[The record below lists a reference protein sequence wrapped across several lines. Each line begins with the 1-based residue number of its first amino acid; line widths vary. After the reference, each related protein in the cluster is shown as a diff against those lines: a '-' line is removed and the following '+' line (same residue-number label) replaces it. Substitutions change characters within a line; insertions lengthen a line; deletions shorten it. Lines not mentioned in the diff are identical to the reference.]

1 MGWSGGGGSGGGGS
15 PSGPAG
21 GDLTG
26 TYPDPSLA
34 AIQGTAISTPPGGTT
49 EFLRGDGTWD
59 IPAGGGG
66 GVASV
71 TAGDTSIVV
80 GGTGTNP
87 TVETATLDVI
97 AADHPPAAS
106 WSNNNFHINGLL
118 DAVSAHQAAAFDQTI
133 AGGALLTTPGDMLY
147 ENATPTVARLPVG
160 AVNTS
165 LQSNGSLPSWQPAL
179 ALQAS
184 TGVGGYTLVNGTGNI
199 IAWTTPNDGQLHRF
213 IIAMTLTITTLE
225 VGGVIRIVFTDP
237 LGNVSSVTPNGGS
250 SAAGTTL
257 PPPFYGIVGP
267 NTQVIV
273 KQNTALTSGAAVLWA
288 EIWGS

>member
-87 TVETATLDVI
+87 TVETSTLDVI

-106 WSNNNFHINGLL
+106 WSNNNFHINNLL

-160 AVNTS
+160 PVNTS
-165 LQSNGSLPSWQPAL
+165 LQSNGSLPSWQLAL

-184 TGVGGYTLVNGTGNI
+184 TGAGGYTLVNGTGNI
-199 IAWTTPNDGQLHRF
+199 IAWTAPNDGAMHRVL
-213 IIAMTLTITTLE
+213 IMCCLLVTTTE
-225 VGGVIRIVFTDP
+225 VGGQITA
-237 LGNVSSVTPNGGS
+237 NVTLPNGNNKVPGLFSGASGAGLSQGS
-250 SAAGTTL
+250 FSYFVEANTNVTVAQGSALA
-257 PPPFYGIVGP
+257 
-267 NTQVIV
+267 
-273 KQNTALTSGAAVLWA
+273 SGAAILWA
-288 EIWGS
+288 EIWAT